1 MLYPAR
7 KTSGPV
13 ARGVVGVVAF
23 YVEPIKSSVGVM
35 FSVPY
40 DYNLYQNWWNVKLY
54 NGDRRADYA
63 MYEDLYYYAYPFKAN
78 GWHERDLGHNL
89 KFRGVMSSSGQ
100 PTLEIHV
107 TKK

>member
-7 KTSGPV
+7 KTNGL

-23 YVEPIKSSVGVM
+23 YVPSPIKSTVAVM
-35 FSVPY
+35 FSVPF
-40 DYNLYQNWWNVKLY
+40 DYNWYENWWNVKLY
-54 NGDRRADYA
+54 KGYKRADYGTWV
-63 MYEDLYYYAYPFKAN
+63 DLYYHANPFKAN

-89 KFRGVMSSSGQ
+89 KFRGVMASSGRA
-100 PTLEIHV
+100 TLEIHV